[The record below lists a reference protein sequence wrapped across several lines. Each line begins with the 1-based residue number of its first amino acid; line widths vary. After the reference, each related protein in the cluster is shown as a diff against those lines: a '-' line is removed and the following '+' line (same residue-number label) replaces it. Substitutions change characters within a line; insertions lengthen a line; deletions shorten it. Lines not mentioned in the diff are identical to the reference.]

1 MLKVTF
7 ELKDNVD
14 VDDFLAHHKDSK
26 RVKKVSVSGTKKT
39 AAKKSSVVS
48 EPMTEYYSK
57 GKQLSVKEFKAR
69 IKKAEQDI
77 KEGRFYTAEEMMQK
91 HEEWKRERGLTK

>member
-7 ELKDNVD
+7 ELKDNVN
-14 VDDFLAHHKDSK
+14 VDEFLEHHKDTK
-26 RVKKVSVSGTKKT
+26 RVKKVSVSGRKKT
-39 AAKKSSVVS
+39 ASKKTNTVA

-57 GKQLSVKEFKAR
+57 GKQLSVKEFKSR

-77 KEGRFYTAEEMMQK
+77 KEGKYHTPEQLKSEMESWKKQK
-91 HEEWKRERGLTK
+91 GYK

>member
-7 ELKDNVD
+7 ELKDDVD
-14 VDDFLAHHKDSK
+14 VNEFLAHHKDTK
-26 RVKKVSVSGTKKT
+26 RVKKVSVSGRKK
-39 AAKKSSVVS
+39 AAPKKSSVVA

-77 KEGRFYTAEEMMQK
+77 KEGRFYTPEQLKSEM
-91 HEEWKRERGLTK
+91 ESWKKEKGYK